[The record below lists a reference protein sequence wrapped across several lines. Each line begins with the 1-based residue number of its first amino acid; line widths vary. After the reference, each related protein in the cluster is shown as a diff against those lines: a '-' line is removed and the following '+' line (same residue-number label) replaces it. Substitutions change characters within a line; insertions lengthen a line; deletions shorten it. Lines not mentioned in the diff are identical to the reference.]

1 MPWVP
6 SITVVAPLT
15 SFQFAKSFSK
25 LGLGTNRLLT
35 QTLAFGVGVK
45 VAVAVWVAV
54 AVGVRVAV
62 GVLVGPPGVGV
73 TVGVLVG
80 PAGVAV
86 TVGVRVAVAVDVA
99 VGVDVGAAATIR
111 KQKSSTESSCAG
123 LATLA

>member
-62 GVLVGPPGVGV
+62 GVLVGP
-73 TVGVLVG
+73 
-80 PAGVAV
+80 AGVAV